1 MLFGVGSNQREEA
14 CLDYSNVVPLHSE
27 LVLLLRDSM
36 TGAVRYKVERHRDD
50 VSEQYVRQRM
60 ARFRDEGQGRPA
72 DPGRPQAS
80 NAHARPSSPVP
91 LSVDHALDPRVV
103 LLGLHVRDGLRPAS
117 HL

>member
-60 ARFRDEGQGRPA
+60 ARFRDEGQELM
-72 DPGRPQAS
+72 
-80 NAHARPSSPVP
+80 HAFVGAECQ
-91 LSVDHALDPRVV
+91 VMKYFT
-103 LLGLHVRDGLRPAS
+103 
-117 HL
+117 